1 MSGLDVE
8 LTGLTVDYRDTRAV
22 DSATVRFPADSI
34 TGLLGRN
41 GSGKTSM
48 LSTIASLR
56 RPTSGTVRVDG
67 RDPFEDERLM
77 ESVCLI
83 RESGDV
89 LSEEKLKASLELVAS
104 ARPTWDQAYA
114 EELLDAFGLDP
125 RKKPGKLS
133 RGQRSAFGAVIGL
146 ASRAPVTMFD
156 EVYLG
161 MDAPSRRR
169 FYDLLIADYVEH
181 PRTIIL
187 SSHLIGEVERLFENV
202 VVLDGGTVLLAE
214 EAETLRSHG
223 VTVTGLAADVDAAT
237 AGLRV
242 LGEQVLGP
250 TKRVTVLGRI
260 DDATLGR
267 FRAASL
273 ELGAVP
279 IEDLFIALTEKEA
292 RR

>member
-8 LTGLTVDYRDTRAV
+8 LTDLTVDYRETRAV
-22 DSATVRFPADSI
+22 DSATVRFPADTI

-89 LSEEKLKASLELVAS
+89 LSEEKLKVTLELVAS

-114 EELLDAFGLDP
+114 EELLDAFELDP

-146 ASRAPVTMFD
+146 ATRAPVTMFD

-187 SSHLIGEVERLFENV
+187 SSHLIAEVERLFEHV
-202 VVLDGGTVLLAE
+202 VVLDGGRVLLTE
-214 EAETLRSHG
+214 EADTLRSHG
-223 VTVTGLAADVDAAT
+223 VTVTGPAAEVDAAT

-250 TKRVTVLGRI
+250 TKRVTVLGRL

-292 RR
+292 RP

>member
-22 DSATVRFPADSI
+22 DSATVHFPAATI

-89 LSEEKLKASLELVAS
+89 LSEEKLKVTLELVAS

-114 EELLDAFGLDP
+114 EELLDAFELDA

-187 SSHLIGEVERLFENV
+187 SSHLIGEVERLFEHV
-202 VVLDGGTVLLAE
+202 VVLDGGRVLLAE
-214 EAETLRSHG
+214 EADTLRSHG
-223 VTVTGLAADVDAAT
+223 LTVTGPAAEVDAAT

-242 LGEQVLGP
+242 LGEQELGP
-250 TKRVTVLGRI
+250 TRRVTVVGRL
-260 DDATLGR
+260 DDGARDR
-267 FRAASL
+267 FRAAGL
-273 ELGAVP
+273 EIGAVP

-292 RR
+292 HR

>member
-8 LTGLTVDYRDTRAV
+8 LRDLTVDYKDTRAV
-22 DSATVRFPADSI
+22 DSATVTFPANTI

-56 RPTSGTVRVDG
+56 RPSSGAVRVDG
-67 RDPFEDERLM
+67 ADPFENERLM
-77 ESVCLI
+77 QSVCLV

-89 LSEEKLKASLELVAS
+89 LTEEKLRVTLELVAS

-114 EELLDAFGLDP
+114 EELLDAFELDP

-187 SSHLIGEVERLFENV
+187 SSHLIREVERLFENV
-202 VVLDGGTVLLAE
+202 VVLDHGRVLVAE
-214 EAETLRSHG
+214 EADTLRSHG
-223 VTVTGLAADVDAAT
+223 VTVTGPAAEVDSAT

-242 LGEQVLGP
+242 LGEQELGP
-250 TKRVTVLGRI
+250 TKRVTVVGRL
-260 DDATLGR
+260 DDGALAR
-267 FRAASL
+267 FRAAGL
-273 ELGAVP
+273 EIGAVP
-279 IEDLFIALTEKEA
+279 IEDLFIALTEKEDH
-292 RR
+292 R

>member
-8 LTGLTVDYRDTRAV
+8 LRDLTVDYGDTRAV
-22 DSATVRFPADSI
+22 DSATVTFPASTI

-89 LSEEKLKASLELVAS
+89 LSEEKLKVTLELVAS

-114 EELLDAFGLDP
+114 EELLDAFELDP

-202 VVLDGGTVLLAE
+202 VVLDAGTVLLTE
-214 EAETLRSHG
+214 EADTLRSHG
-223 VTVTGLAADVDAAT
+223 VTVTGPAAAVDVAT
-237 AGLRV
+237 VGLRV

-250 TKRVTVLGRI
+250 TKRVTVLERL
-260 DDATLGR
+260 DAAALGR
-267 FRAASL
+267 FRAADL
-273 ELGAVP
+273 EIGAVP

-292 RR
+292 HR

>member
-8 LTGLTVDYRDTRAV
+8 LRDLTVDFKDTRAV
-22 DSATVRFPADSI
+22 DSATVRFPANTI

-41 GSGKTSM
+41 GSGKTTM
-48 LSTIASLR
+48 LSAIASLL
-56 RPTSGTVRVDG
+56 RPTRGEVRVAG
-67 RDPFEDERLM
+67 QDPWEDERLM
-77 ESVCLI
+77 EQICLI

-89 LSEEKLKASLELVAS
+89 LTEEKVKVTLEFVAS

-114 EELLDAFGLDP
+114 EELLDAFEIDL

-133 RGQRSAFGAVIGL
+133 RGQRSAVGAVIGL

-169 FYDLLIADYVEH
+169 FYDLLIADYIEH

-187 SSHLIGEVERLFENV
+187 SSHLISEVEQLFENV
-202 VVLDGGTVLLAE
+202 VVLDHGAVLLTE
-214 EAETLRSHG
+214 DAETLRSRG
-223 VTVTGLAADVDAAT
+223 ATVTGPADRVDAAT

-242 LGEQVLGP
+242 LGEVSLGP
-250 TKRVTVLGRI
+250 TKQVTVVGDL
-260 DDATLGR
+260 DDGARDR
-267 FRAASL
+267 FRAAGL
-273 ELGAVP
+273 ELGGLP
-279 IEDLFIALTEKEA
+279 IQDLFIALTEKEA